1 MSVFLFNYQRI
12 MVAIKTTMSSEW
24 NKSDRYVI
32 RIVAWNTSLL
42 SSFIFEKID
51 KIISIF
57 YSVSGI
63 VFTLLI
69 FIFGK
74 DSILWFSSN
83 NLHIIMS
90 IQYWTEDLCE
100 DWVISQVTALRPK
113 RQFRHSIIRS
123 FINNTICILI
133 VCFACLSIR
142 LHRITNTPKTS
153 FSINRKASA
162 RKTALIEDIAKL
174 HAIFPHKACDVCIF
188 YYYVINF
195 WKRDYR

>member
-1 MSVFLFNYQRI
+1 MMVIIVIVAVLFLQYSEGERI

-32 RIVAWNTSLL
+32 GIVAWNTSLL

-100 DWVISQVTALRPK
+100 DWVISQVTALPAK
-113 RQFRHSIIRS
+113 K
-123 FINNTICILI
+123 TI
-133 VCFACLSIR
+133 
-142 LHRITNTPKTS
+142 
-153 FSINRKASA
+153 
-162 RKTALIEDIAKL
+162 
-174 HAIFPHKACDVCIF
+174 
-188 YYYVINF
+188 
-195 WKRDYR
+195 

>member
-1 MSVFLFNYQRI
+1 MVDFKFMSVFLFNYQRI
-12 MVAIKTTMSSEW
+12 MVVIKTTMSSEW

-69 FIFGK
+69 FVFGK
-74 DSILWFSSN
+74 DCILWFS
-83 NLHIIMS
+83 LIIYILLCPYS
-90 IQYWTEDLCE
+90 IGQKTYAKTE
-100 DWVISQVTALRPK
+100 SFPN
-113 RQFRHSIIRS
+113 IIRS

-162 RKTALIEDIAKL
+162 RKTAFVQ
-174 HAIFPHKACDVCIF
+174 H
-188 YYYVINF
+188 
-195 WKRDYR
+195 

>member
-32 RIVAWNTSLL
+32 GIVAWNTSLL

-69 FIFGK
+69 FVFGK
-74 DSILWFSSN
+74 DCILWFS
-83 NLHIIMS
+83 LIIYILLCPYS
-90 IQYWTEDLCE
+90 IGQKTYAKTESFPKSRLC
-100 DWVISQVTALRPK
+100 RPK

-162 RKTALIEDIAKL
+162 RKTAFVQ
-174 HAIFPHKACDVCIF
+174 H
-188 YYYVINF
+188 
-195 WKRDYR
+195 

>member
-1 MSVFLFNYQRI
+1 MVDFMSVFLFNYQRI

-32 RIVAWNTSLL
+32 GIVAWNTSLL

-69 FIFGK
+69 FVFGK
-74 DSILWFSSN
+74 DCILWFS
-83 NLHIIMS
+83 LIIYILLCPYS
-90 IQYWTEDLCE
+90 IGQKTYAKTE
-100 DWVISQVTALRPK
+100 SFPN
-113 RQFRHSIIRS
+113 IIRS

>member
-74 DSILWFSSN
+74 DSILWFS
-83 NLHIIMS
+83 LIIYILLCPYS
-90 IQYWTEDLCE
+90 IGQKTYAKTE
-100 DWVISQVTALRPK
+100 SFPN
-113 RQFRHSIIRS
+113 IIRS

-162 RKTALIEDIAKL
+162 RKTAFVQ
-174 HAIFPHKACDVCIF
+174 H
-188 YYYVINF
+188 
-195 WKRDYR
+195 